1 MRDDTGAGWKLI
13 PAAGSYELPGTRVQ
27 TAFMTAGTVRYLPF
41 IGATRKIPIAVKPFN
56 KKSFGGRTIANERIV
71 CTILP
76 SNVIMILKIGRKK

>member
-27 TAFMTAGTVRYLPF
+27 SAFMTAGTVRYLPF

-56 KKSFGGRTIANERIV
+56 
-71 CTILP
+71 
-76 SNVIMILKIGRKK
+76 